1 MSFDILYNESNSNQ
15 GVLPGGLHDTE
26 QIKVLICYLLSET
39 QEAVTSDFISGV
51 LQKCGAANYFE
62 ASHSFAELV
71 ANGQLTTSDDSDN
84 LFILADSGRFIV
96 TTLSDELPKAIKE
109 STLKDYKNY
118 LRQYDI
124 KQENSVK
131 LHSEN
136 NKTYV
141 ECTVNDGDNPLLK
154 VNMYMPDT
162 EQASLVRN
170 VFYNNTD
177 VVYQAIVALMTGDK
191 KSALQIISSAQLNTE
206 DFI

>member
-26 QIKVLICYLLSET
+26 QIKVLICYLLSQTE
-39 QEAVTSDFISGV
+39 EAVTSDFISGV

-62 ASHSFAELV
+62 ASNSFAELV
-71 ANGQLTTSDDSDN
+71 ANGQLIESDN
-84 LFILADSGRFIV
+84 NNTFILADSGKFIV

-109 STLKDYKNY
+109 STLKDYKNC

-124 KQENSVK
+124 KQENSVS
-131 LHSEN
+131 LHSKN

-154 VNMYMPDT
+154 INMYMPDT

-191 KSALQIISSAQLNTE
+191 KTALQIISSAQLNTE